1 MDLSVSVTSHRGKVR
16 QKNEDN
22 LYVNGLTLPQ
32 QNSGL
37 RPQSI
42 TLDTAQPRLLGVFDG
57 MGGYAAGERA
67 SYLAVEAVN
76 EFAGPQLHNLPANIL
91 MMELCRLANERVC
104 DEMLRGDN
112 SRIGT
117 TASMLHFY
125 QDCYTV
131 CNVGDSP
138 IYLFRSGVLRCIH
151 QEHSEKANYERI
163 TGKPAPPNKK
173 FRLTQNIG
181 IFADEMLIEP
191 YCHTD
196 ILQDGDCFLIC
207 SDGLSDMVSMEHIA
221 GVLAS
226 SLSQQQKVET
236 LLQAAL
242 DNGGKDNITIILVT
256 VKASSQA
263 GIFCCSRKNLSL
275 AIIAA
280 AIVLFAAI
288 VAVIFFASRSSCN
301 HIFTSDPTGTTASI
315 AATNPAE
322 STTPTETAVS
332 DKTADD
338 IGKADP
344 TENIDP
350 TKETATGEGGSS
362 VEEITP

>member
-1 MDLSVSVTSHRGKVR
+1 MDLSVSVTSHCGRVR

-22 LYVNGLTLPQ
+22 LYANGLILPQ

-37 RPQSI
+37 KPQSMSLN
-42 TLDTAQPRLLGVFDG
+42 TEQPRLLGVFDG

-76 EFAGPQLHNLPANIL
+76 EFAGAQIQNLPADVL
-91 MMELCRLANERVC
+91 LMELCRLANERVC
-104 DEMLRGDN
+104 EEMLRGDN
-112 SRIGT
+112 ARIGT
-117 TASMLHFY
+117 TASMLHFC
-125 QDCYTV
+125 QDRYTV

-138 IYLFRSGVLRCIH
+138 IYLFRGGVLRCIH

-207 SDGLSDMVSMEHIA
+207 SDGLSDMVSMEYIA

-242 DNGGKDNITIILVT
+242 DNGGKDNITIILIAA
-256 VKASSQA
+256 KASSQT
-263 GIFCCSRKNLSL
+263 GMLCCSRKN
-275 AIIAA
+275 AA
-280 AIVLFAAI
+280 LVIGATAIVLLAAI
-288 VAVIFFASRSSCN
+288 FTAIFFAFRSGCD
-301 HIFTSDPTGTTASI
+301 HILIPETTAATAPVT
-315 AATNPAE
+315 AATPDE
-322 STTPTETAVS
+322 TTVPTETTVPVAYPEPE
-332 DKTADD
+332 
-338 IGKADP
+338 DP
-344 TENIDP
+344 EIETDP
-350 TKETATGEGGSS
+350 SETSNSGAET
-362 VEEITP
+362 TP